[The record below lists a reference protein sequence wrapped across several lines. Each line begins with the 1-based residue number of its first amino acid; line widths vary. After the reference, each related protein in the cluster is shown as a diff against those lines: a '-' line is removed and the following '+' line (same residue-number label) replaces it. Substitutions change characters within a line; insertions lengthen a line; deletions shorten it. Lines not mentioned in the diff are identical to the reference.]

1 MCIRDRSHAAPALQR
16 ISETFVFT
24 GQSPV
29 QMLITG
35 DGGMAR
41 AIWKGAISFGL
52 VHIPVSLVSATE
64 SKGIDFD
71 WLDSRSMEPV
81 GYKRV
86 NKATGKEVDKEH
98 IAKGVQV
105 EKGRYVIISEDE
117 IRAAHPES
125 TQTIDI
131 FGFLDAKD
139 IPLQNIERPYYLS
152 LIHI

>member
-1 MCIRDRSHAAPALQR
+1 
-16 ISETFVFT
+16 
-24 GQSPV
+24 
-29 QMLITG
+29 
-35 DGGMAR
+35 MAR

-64 SKGIDFD
+64 STGIDFD
-71 WLDSRSMEPV
+71 WLDARSMEPV

-117 IRAAHPES
+117 LAQLTGSSGLHVVS
-125 TQTIDI
+125 
-131 FGFLDAKD
+131 
-139 IPLQNIERPYYLS
+139 
-152 LIHI
+152 